1 VPEVPESTN
10 AGLNALESQ
19 RRTERWPP
27 WLRTAVQLFGLTGLA
42 FAQPLFSL
50 LGDNPTYF
58 VAHGVGRFQVIVFAL
73 LVILVPTVVFTSLVL
88 VIRAISSAAGDVAMA
103 IAVGLLVTLSL
114 VSAIGIVD
122 DASPIIFL
130 LGLVLGS
137 AIFGLTY
144 LRFSAARSFVTF
156 VGPAPILF
164 AVLFLFAS
172 PARALVVDNDPA
184 PLAAGGTPD
193 APVVVLLFDELP
205 LGALLDGRGNI
216 DAERFPN
223 FARLAASSTWY
234 PNATTVSPWTHLAVP
249 AILTGS
255 LPDQTKP
262 PVAGQYPHSLFTLL
276 GGTYTLDVAEQITS
290 LCPESLCTGD
300 SARSRPGTLA
310 KDTGL
315 VVLHQLLPAS
325 LADRWLPSIS
335 GQWAD
340 FGGGDEGDAPLD
352 GADLAMSEWQAE
364 IAGDEHESDFDR
376 FLASLTGETARTLW
390 YHHEMVVHMP
400 YRFLPDGTTYPGVIS
415 GSLSAEWIDWVAD
428 PSGTVNARQ
437 RFLLQL
443 AYADRRMGEFLDVL
457 EERDLFRDALVAVVA
472 DHGISFQPGGQRR
485 GVTQLDAGG
494 ERVAL
499 TTADMAGG
507 TADEIMPVPLF
518 VKYPGQATGDV
529 DERPAQT
536 VDLLPTIADALDI
549 SLPDDWVFDGRSL
562 LSGPPADTRRDW
574 VSGSAPP
581 ETFNYQ
587 PDPNRM
593 ATDLRRLVGP
603 GGGPHDLYAV
613 GAAADLVG
621 QKVDGRIGSPADG
634 VIHTTDLTVFDDID
648 PTAPVLPVLFTG
660 LVVDVAPGSWVAVA
674 LNGTVAGLGP
684 VFVGRDGIVTVEAM
698 LDPSLMSPG
707 RNEVQ
712 LFVVGEDDATLHPIG
727 D

>member
-1 VPEVPESTN
+1 
-10 AGLNALESQ
+10 LESE

-27 WLRTAVQLFGLTGLA
+27 WLRTAFQLFGLTGLA

-58 VAHGVGRFQVIVFAL
+58 VAHGVGRFQIIVFAL
-73 LVILVPTVVFTSLVL
+73 AVVLVPTIVLTGLVL
-88 VIRAISSAAGDVAMA
+88 VIRAISPVAGDVAMA
-103 IAVGLLVTLSL
+103 ITVGLLVMLA
-114 VSAIGIVD
+114 VFSAIGVVD
-122 DASPIIFL
+122 DARPIVFL
-130 LGLVLGS
+130 LSLGFGTVVLGLVYHRL
-137 AIFGLTY
+137 
-144 LRFSAARSFVTF
+144 SAARSFVTF

-172 PARALVVDNDPA
+172 PARALVVDDEPA
-184 PLAAGGTPD
+184 PLAAAGTPD

-234 PNATTVSPWTHLAVP
+234 PSATTVSPWTHLAVP

-290 LCPESLCTGD
+290 LCPESLCAGESY

-315 VVLHQLLPAS
+315 VMLHQLLPAS

-340 FGGGDEGDAPLD
+340 FGGGDEGDAPLE
-352 GADLAMSEWQAE
+352 GADVAMSEWQAE
-364 IAGDEHESDFDR
+364 IAGEEHESDFDR
-376 FLASLTGETARTLW
+376 FLASLAVGTARTLW
-390 YHHEMVVHMP
+390 YHHEMVAHMP

-415 GSLSAEWIDWVAD
+415 GSLSAEWIDWVVD

-457 EERDLFRDALVAVVA
+457 EERDLFQDALVAVVA

-485 GVTQLDAGG
+485 GVTQLDDEG

-507 TADEIMPVPLF
+507 TADEVMPVPLF
-518 VKYPGQATGDV
+518 VKYPGQATGEV
-529 DERPAQT
+529 DDRPAQT
-536 VDLLPTIADALDI
+536 LDLLPTIADALDI
-549 SLPDDWVFDGRSL
+549 SLPEDWVFEGRSL
-562 LSGPPADTRRDW
+562 LGGPLADPRRDW

-581 ETFNYQ
+581 ETYDYQ
-587 PDPNRM
+587 PDPDRM
-593 ATDLRRLVGP
+593 ATDLRQLVGP

-621 QKVDGRIGSPADG
+621 QKVDGRIGSAG
-634 VIHTTDLTVFDDID
+634 EGIIHTTDLTVFDDID
-648 PTAPVLPVLFTG
+648 PSAPVLPALFSG
-660 LVVDVAPGSWVAVA
+660 LVVDIPPGTWVAVA

-684 VFVGRDGIVTVEAM
+684 VFVGRDGMVTVEAM

-707 RNEVQ
+707 RNDVQ
-712 LFVVGEDDATLHPIG
+712 LFVVDEDDATLHPIG